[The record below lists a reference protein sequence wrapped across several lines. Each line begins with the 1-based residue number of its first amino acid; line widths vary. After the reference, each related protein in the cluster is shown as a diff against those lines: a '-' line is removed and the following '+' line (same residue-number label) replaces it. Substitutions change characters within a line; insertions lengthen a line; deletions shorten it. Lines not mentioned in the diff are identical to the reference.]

1 MNELIPERDLGRL
14 DALALGRILC
24 EAERIMAKTNCLMQ
38 KLPETRDRHHY
49 SGRWQCGTVGKKKR
63 SL

>member
-24 EAERIMAKTNCLMQ
+24 EAERIMAKTNCLMH

-49 SGRWQCGTVGKKKR
+49 SGR
-63 SL
+63 